1 MVLKLNFIGCGHV
14 GRTLGRLWKTAG
26 VFVIQDILTR
36 SAASAE
42 HAVAYIGSG
51 RSVACLA
58 DMVHADVYLI
68 ATPDD
73 SIATACEMLVRTGNL
88 RPETIVFH
96 CSGAQ
101 PSSTL
106 DAARRAGAAVAS
118 IHPIRSFASPDEVMK
133 DFTGTWCGVEGD
145 DAALAVLEPAFAVIG
160 AKLVRI
166 EAAAKTLYH
175 AAAVF
180 AANYTTTLL
189 GIAQDAYT
197 AAGIVPETALQLME
211 PLVRASIDNVFRIG
225 PANALSGPAARGDI
239 STVEK
244 QQAAVSDWNPEYGNV
259 YRQLATLAFELAT
272 RRNATR

>member
-1 MVLKLNFIGCGHV
+1 MALTLNFIGCGHV

-51 RSVACLA
+51 RSVASLA

-189 GIAQDAYT
+189 SIAQDAYT
-197 AAGIVPETALQLME
+197 AAGIAPETALQLME